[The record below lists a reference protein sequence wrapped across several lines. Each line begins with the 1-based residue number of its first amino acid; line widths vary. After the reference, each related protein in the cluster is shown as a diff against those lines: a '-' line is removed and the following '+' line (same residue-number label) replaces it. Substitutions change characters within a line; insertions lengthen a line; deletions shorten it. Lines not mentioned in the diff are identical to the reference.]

1 MSLRF
6 CGCTLDLEARR
17 LFRGPDVVHL
27 SPKAFEMLRMLAENR
42 PRPMSKAE
50 LLTRVWPDA
59 IVTEGSLARVINEIR
74 DTLGDDRKGRI
85 IRTVHTH
92 GYAFVAQVEDGSPHQ
107 PGPGRKHPVCWL
119 ISAAQSLP
127 LHEGTQIIGRDP
139 ALDLV
144 LDSAKVS
151 RHHARIEIKGTQ
163 ATIEDLGSKNG
174 TFVGGTRIEAP
185 TALYHNDNIQIGR
198 FRFVLRREQL
208 PESTETEG

>member
-59 IVTEGSLARVINEIR
+59 IVPEGSLARVINEIR

-107 PGPGRKHPVCWL
+107 PGPGWKRPVCWL
-119 ISAAQSLP
+119 ITARPSL
-127 LHEGTQIIGRDP
+127 
-139 ALDLV
+139 
-144 LDSAKVS
+144 
-151 RHHARIEIKGTQ
+151 
-163 ATIEDLGSKNG
+163 TIN
-174 TFVGGTRIEAP
+174 TR
-185 TALYHNDNIQIGR
+185 
-198 FRFVLRREQL
+198 
-208 PESTETEG
+208 